1 MKGFISKW
9 EDRCTSGLL
18 SERVHW
24 WADCLSAGFVSQSPR
39 SKPTKDHH
47 CRYKSTATTI
57 AIWIFQFLYH
67 WFQPPVKN
75 LNLPRT
81 IIADIDQAWK
91 PFYVLYSWIH
101 CASAIRDSESR
112 IWVPQKSIISD
123 KQLRRPPW
131 NCFLRHCWLSTPKYT
146 LASACCSYASSLR
159 LTTLTP

>member
-67 WFQPPVKN
+67 WFQ
-75 LNLPRT
+75 
-81 IIADIDQAWK
+81 
-91 PFYVLYSWIH
+91 
-101 CASAIRDSESR
+101 CASAISTTSQESESTKDHHCGYR
-112 IWVPQKSIISD
+112 SSVKTILCSVFMNSLCI
-123 KQLRRPPW
+123 
-131 NCFLRHCWLSTPKYT
+131 RHSRFRVKDLSTPKVHHIRQT
-146 LASACCSYASSLR
+146 TAA
-159 LTTLTP
+159 TTLKLFPSPLLAFHS